1 VNLKGGGYMGMMRN
15 IVNNKQNKIKKL
27 KSEIIKLRNILED
40 NINLY
45 GTSDKRVLS
54 ISKQLDEVINFYLDM
69 SK

>member
-1 VNLKGGGYMGMMRN
+1 MGMMRN